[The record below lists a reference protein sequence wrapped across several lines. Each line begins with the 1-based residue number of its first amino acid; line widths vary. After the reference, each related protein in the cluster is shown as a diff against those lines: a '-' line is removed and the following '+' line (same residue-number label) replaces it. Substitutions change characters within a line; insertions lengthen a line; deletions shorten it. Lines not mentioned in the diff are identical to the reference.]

1 MGRLRTLDDLAAA
14 LGGAPR
20 PGCDW
25 SAVLALA
32 NQSLVT
38 PQLAAAV
45 RHGALQ
51 PPPEAARFLD
61 EVLSRNRERNR
72 RLWRQLMDALDAL
85 GAAGITPTAL
95 KGAALWLWSGGPRD
109 RLMSDLDLLVQPG
122 EAETAIEALTS
133 AGFGLAQRRPGPL
146 VHVVAELGR
155 PQDAGLIDLH
165 QRPPGPPGL
174 VAAVDFGSRCGEREV
189 EGRRVR
195 VPDAAV
201 QLLHL
206 MLHDQFH
213 DGDFWRGGFDLR
225 HHLDTVRLASDLDAA
240 DEAWLAGACGTPLS
254 RTALAAQRLSA
265 RRLTGQGQQPP
276 AATRAARWTVSRW
289 RLQFACPAL
298 RLPLACAAVLAAW
311 PQVREHRRA
320 ERLALRR
327 FLPADD
333 AGERRPP
340 ERLSRL
346 GEILRARP
354 GKT

>member
-25 SAVLALA
+25 TAVLALA

-38 PQLAAAV
+38 PQLAAAAP
-45 RHGALQ
+45 HGA
-51 PPPEAARFLD
+51 PPPTAARFLD
-61 EVLSRNRERNR
+61 EVLRRNRERNR
-72 RLWRQLMDALDAL
+72 RLWRQLIDALDAL
-85 GAAGITPTAL
+85 NAAGITPTAL
-95 KGAALWLWSGGPRD
+95 KGAALWLWTGEPCD
-109 RLMSDLDLLVQPG
+109 RLMSDLDLLVEPE
-122 EAETAIEALTS
+122 EAEAAIEALTS
-133 AGFGLAQRRPGPL
+133 AGFGLAQRRTGLL

-155 PQDAGLIDLH
+155 PHDAGLIDLH

-174 VAAVDFGSRCGEREV
+174 VAAAGFASRCGERQAD
-189 EGRRVR
+189 GRRVR

-225 HHLDTVRLASDLDAA
+225 HHLDTARLASGLNSA
-240 DEAWLAGACGTPLS
+240 DEAWLAQACGTRLA

-265 RRLTGQGQQPP
+265 RRLTRQGPQPP
-276 AATRAARWTVSRW
+276 AATAAVRWTVRRW

-298 RLPLACAAVLAAW
+298 RLPLAGAAALAAW
-311 PQVREHRRA
+311 PQVRAHRRA
-320 ERLALRR
+320 EHLARRRLLSAQ
-327 FLPADD
+327 DTGD
-333 AGERRPP
+333 GGSVQ
-340 ERLSRL
+340 RLSRL